1 MKKDLTIKRLV
12 NTDFP
17 KLYSDFILNKSL
29 DSSKIQVIL
38 SLAVAFLNSEEKDI
52 YDLGYRIIV
61 VYSNRYRNYKP
72 LYDVAINKG
81 LIPISSFIADNFYKD
96 NDNLN
101 IELNRIYSN
110 QFFFDNMYF
119 SFQQLEM
126 HNFYLDEKSNSVV
139 VV

>member
-52 YDLGYRIIV
+52 YCCLF
-61 VYSNRYRNYKP
+61 K
-72 LYDVAINKG
+72 
-81 LIPISSFIADNFYKD
+81 
-96 NDNLN
+96 
-101 IELNRIYSN
+101 
-110 QFFFDNMYF
+110 
-119 SFQQLEM
+119 
-126 HNFYLDEKSNSVV
+126 
-139 VV
+139 